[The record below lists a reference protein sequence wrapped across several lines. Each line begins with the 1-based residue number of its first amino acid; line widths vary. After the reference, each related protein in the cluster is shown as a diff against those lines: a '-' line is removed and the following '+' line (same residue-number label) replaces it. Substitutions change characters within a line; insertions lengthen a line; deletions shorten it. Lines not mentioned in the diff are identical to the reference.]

1 MARLF
6 VCDKSGRITVDIEA
20 DGPIM
25 GAALEHDKAEPLIRC
40 AVFMALSALAEG
52 DSWPTVLLESM
63 AGFMSGMRNEVR
75 SQQLM

>member
-6 VCDKSGRITVDIEA
+6 VCDNSGWVTVDIEA
-20 DGPIM
+20 SGPVM
-25 GAALEHDKAEPLIRC
+25 AAALEHDKAEPLIRC

-52 DSWPTVLLESM
+52 DGWPTALLQSM
-63 AGFMSGMRNEVR
+63 AGFMSGMMDEVR